1 MRTTLTLDDDVAAL
15 LSRER
20 ARSKKPL
27 KEVVNEALRIGLTRA
42 AGPKRR
48 AEAYRTEETSLGR
61 CLLPSLDNV
70 AQVLAI
76 AEGEDHR

>member
-1 MRTTLTLDDDVAAL
+1 MRTTLTLDDDVVAL
-15 LSRER
+15 LDRER
-20 ARSKKPL
+20 ARSKKPM
-27 KEVVNEALRIGLTRA
+27 KEVVNGALRAGLTRI

-48 AEAYRTEETSLGR
+48 AEEYRTETVSLGR

-70 AQVLAI
+70 ARVLAI